1 MAKSKTVTGKMIT
14 SFDKF
19 KASWEKNA
27 GEPEQ
32 TIFHYLI
39 ALLNIERDIKIAD
52 AMMSILVH
60 KDRTLED
67 LMSPSGRKLGRTQR
81 YYLMHTKENPD
92 VPKSYLGGT
101 PENDYKI
108 NKSRLPMT
116 VLKIE
121 KLKRKRGPA
130 TVKLWIQSAGKDSPT
145 PTQLSKNKYGQWKIT
160 ECSSIITGVRP
171 SQEELE
177 DF

>member
-1 MAKSKTVTGKMIT
+1 MAKSRTVTGKMIT
-14 SFDKF
+14 DFDKF
-19 KASWEKNA
+19 KASWEKDA
-27 GEPEQ
+27 GEPEN

-39 ALLNIERDIKIAD
+39 ALLNIERDVKIAD

-60 KDRTLED
+60 KDRTIED

-81 YYLMHTKENPD
+81 YYLFHTKENPD

-101 PENDYKI
+101 PDNDYEI
-108 NKSRLPMT
+108 NKSRLKMT
-116 VLKIE
+116 LLKITP
-121 KLKRKRGPA
+121 LRRKRGPPS
-130 TVKLWIQSAGKDSPT
+130 VKLWIKSAGKDNPT
-145 PTQLSKNKYGQWKIT
+145 PTQLSKNKHGQWKII

-171 SQEELE
+171 SKEEEE